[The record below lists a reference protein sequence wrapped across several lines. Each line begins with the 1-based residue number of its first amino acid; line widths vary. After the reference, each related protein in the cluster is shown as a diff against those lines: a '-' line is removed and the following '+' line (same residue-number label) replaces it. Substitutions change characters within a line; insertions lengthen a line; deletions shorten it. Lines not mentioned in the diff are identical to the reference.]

1 MPFAQPLAQPMVA
14 QPMPV
19 VQPMAMA
26 QQIPNP
32 PQAQVQSHS
41 PPQEQPQPK
50 QMVLQIKVPPG
61 VHAGQSFPYQMPDE
75 KTVQLNCPT
84 PFPAGGTFAYAWTGI
99 PAPVTGLVELTVPK
113 GVGAGQRFK
122 TTLQDGREV
131 HPTCPTPFPRG
142 GKFMY
147 TVPPPGAEP
156 SPMPLSESRNTSS
169 ACVLL

>member
-1 MPFAQPLAQPMVA
+1 VAQPMAMA
-14 QPMPV
+14 QPVPMMPV

-26 QQIPNP
+26 QPVPNP
-32 PQAQVQSHS
+32 PQAQVQSQS

-61 VHAGQSFPYQMPDE
+61 VNAGQSFPYQMPDE

-84 PFPAGGTFAYAWTGI
+84 PFPAGGKFAYAWTGI

-142 GKFMY
+142 AKFMY
-147 TVPPPGAEP
+147 TVPAPGAEQFA
-156 SPMPLSESRNTSS
+156 MPPSESRNNSSS